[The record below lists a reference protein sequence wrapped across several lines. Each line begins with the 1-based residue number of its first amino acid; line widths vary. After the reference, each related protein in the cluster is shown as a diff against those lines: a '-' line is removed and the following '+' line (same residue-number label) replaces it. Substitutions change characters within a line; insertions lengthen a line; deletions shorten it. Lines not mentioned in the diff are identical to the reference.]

1 MNLSNVLTMINTFDF
16 QEALSYIK
24 AGMTVSLI
32 LDGVKRVYN
41 LNQVGEIV
49 CTPNGKEHLTYK
61 VNTFHIDAVMSDD
74 WQLVD

>member
-1 MNLSNVLTMINTFDF
+1 MMTDTFDF

-24 AGMTVSLI
+24 SGMTVSLI
-32 LDGVKRVYN
+32 IDGVKRVYN
-41 LNQVGEIV
+41 LNQNGEIV

-74 WQLVD
+74 WRLVD

>member
-1 MNLSNVLTMINTFDF
+1 MTDTFNF

-24 AGMTVSLI
+24 AGMVVGITLNNVE
-32 LDGVKRVYN
+32 RRYY
-41 LNQVGEIV
+41 LNQFGNIM

-74 WQLVD
+74 WQLYT

>member
-1 MNLSNVLTMINTFDF
+1 MIETFNF

-24 AGMTVSLI
+24 AGMVVSLT
-32 LDGVKRVYN
+32 LGDVTRVYY
-41 LNQVGEIV
+41 LNQQGEVV

-74 WQLVD
+74 WTLVD

>member
-1 MNLSNVLTMINTFDF
+1 MNPSIVPTMTDTFNC

-24 AGMTVSLI
+24 AGMVVGITINNVE
-32 LDGVKRVYN
+32 RRYY
-41 LNQVGEIV
+41 LNQFGNIM

-74 WQLVD
+74 WKLIG